1 MPKRKRKG
9 FALALTLFL
18 ILILSTVCFGALSIA
33 TIDSRITIEDYKSS
47 RALYAARAG
56 LAAAQSGVARARNEV
71 GVSDTFSYSN
81 VSLSSDGDERYSV
94 AVTPASDNNSRSF
107 AIWKVTSTG
116 YYDDAVRQVEAY
128 LEIESFSRYAYFTD
142 YEGSN
147 IQFISRDS
155 ITGDVHTNGY
165 FLINGH
171 PHMYSRTTS
180 SNNGDT
186 RFNSTSYTYSR
197 TDGKT
202 AHDPSYFYRAAN
214 NNYDDDKFLALNDS
228 TDFSFSGGQTAIPLP
243 TDSGITKTA
252 AQNEGHYYTGKYIVV
267 FTEQGKAKLY
277 KGENKTTYVNGRPTT
292 SIVYSGYPSASN
304 GYKDQPTTTLNTSFD
319 DMAAGLTMYFSDE
332 IQVYG
337 TVKGRVTLGC
347 ANNINIIEDILYK
360 DDATDVLGMISNKNI
375 IVVSDKNVNKNR
387 YIRAVMMALTGSFTV
402 QDYDKGSSR
411 GTLDVYGGIIQKTRG
426 AVGTSSK
433 VSPTYTQYT
442 GYFKDYK
449 YDRKLRTR
457 PPLNFP
463 TTGRLTLRF
472 FVDKGSIGAS

>member
-56 LAAAQSGVARARNEV
+56 LAAAQSGVAKARNEV
-71 GVSDTFSYSN
+71 GISDNFSYSN
-81 VSLSSDGDERYSV
+81 VSLSDDGDERYSV
-94 AVTPASDNNSRSF
+94 TVTPASDNNDRNF
-107 AIWKVTSTG
+107 AIWKVISTG

-142 YEGSN
+142 YEGNN

-186 RFNSTSYTYSR
+186 RFNSTTYKYTR

-202 AHDPSYFYRAAN
+202 ATDPADFYRAAS
-214 NNYDDDKFLALNDS
+214 NNYNNDKFLALNDS

-243 TDSGITKTA
+243 TDSGITKAA
-252 AQNEGHYYTGKYIVV
+252 AQAEGHYYTGKYIVV
-267 FTEQGKAKLY
+267 FTEAGKAKLY
-277 KGENKTTYVNGRPTT
+277 KGENKTTYVYGRPTT

-337 TVKGRVTLGC
+337 TVNGRVTLGC
-347 ANNINIIEDILYK
+347 ANNINITDDILYK
-360 DDATDVLGMISNKNI
+360 DDAKDVLGMISNKNI
-375 IVVSDKNVNKNR
+375 IVVSDKNTNKNR

-426 AVGTSSK
+426 AVGTSSQ